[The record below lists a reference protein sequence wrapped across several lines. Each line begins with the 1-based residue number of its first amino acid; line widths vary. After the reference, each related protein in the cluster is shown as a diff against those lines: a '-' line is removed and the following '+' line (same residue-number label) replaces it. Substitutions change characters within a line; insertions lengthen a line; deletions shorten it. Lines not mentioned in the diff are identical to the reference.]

1 MIAGLL
7 AGCGQKESGE
17 REEVSVFQEEND
29 GQKLAG
35 LTYQSSM
42 ELQYAEG
49 FDVSYYEGGYALID
63 VHDSARYLVIPEGKE
78 APEGLEEDII
88 LLPRPLDHIYLAA
101 TSAMSLFDSL
111 DALDAVKMSGTLASG
126 WYIENAVTAMEEG
139 RMLFAGKYDEPDYE
153 LLVNQG
159 CDLAVESTMILHS
172 PKVQEMIEMLGIPV
186 FIDRSSYETHPLG
199 RTEWIKLYGVMM
211 GKEEEAEAFF
221 EPQAQV
227 ITDLK
232 DFPNTEKTVAFFTSA
247 PMVRRW

>member
-1 MIAGLL
+1 
-7 AGCGQKESGE
+7 
-17 REEVSVFQEEND
+17 
-29 GQKLAG
+29 
-35 LTYQSSM
+35 
-42 ELQYAEG
+42 
-49 FDVSYYEGGYALID
+49 
-63 VHDSARYLVIPEGKE
+63 
-78 APEGLEEDII
+78 
-88 LLPRPLDHIYLAA
+88 
-101 TSAMSLFDSL
+101 
-111 DALDAVKMSGTLASG
+111 
-126 WYIENAVTAMEEG
+126 
-139 RMLFAGKYDEPDYE
+139 MLFAGKYDEPDYE

-232 DFPNTEKTVAFFTSA
+232 DFPNTGEDGGIFLHQHRWFGGGEKI
-247 PMVRRW
+247 R

>member
-1 MIAGLL
+1 MNQKLQETAEYLSLLKIPMIVDRSADEKGNWHSWSGSRYTVPCLDVKRRQQLFLRQRRKREKRNEEKRMYLADDCRPAGGN
-7 AGCGQKESGE
+7 AGGCGQKESGE

-101 TSAMSLFDSL
+101 TSAMSLF
-111 DALDAVKMSGTLASG
+111 
-126 WYIENAVTAMEEG
+126 
-139 RMLFAGKYDEPDYE
+139 RFAGCPGCGEDVGNTG
-153 LLVNQG
+153 LRLV
-159 CDLAVESTMILHS
+159 
-172 PKVQEMIEMLGIPV
+172 
-186 FIDRSSYETHPLG
+186 Y
-199 RTEWIKLYGVMM
+199 
-211 GKEEEAEAFF
+211 
-221 EPQAQV
+221 
-227 ITDLK
+227 
-232 DFPNTEKTVAFFTSA
+232 
-247 PMVRRW
+247 